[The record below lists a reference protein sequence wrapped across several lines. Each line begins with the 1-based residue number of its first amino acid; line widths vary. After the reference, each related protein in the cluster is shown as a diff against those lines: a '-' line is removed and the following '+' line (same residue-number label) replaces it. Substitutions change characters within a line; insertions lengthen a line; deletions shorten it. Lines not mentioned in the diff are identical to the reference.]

1 MRITTS
7 FKRAWLRRQARA
19 AANASPPVSLLT
31 QLNAQLDT
39 RIDAVAD
46 GQAIISTSA
55 DGQTTQ
61 LAAPGGS
68 TPGPVEMAGLAEEMI
83 RRHENAVAALG
94 GNPSDATIL
103 AKMLASLWPARES
116 TNSFISLR
124 HASAG

>member
-1 MRITTS
+1 MRITTQ
-7 FKRAWLRRQARA
+7 FKRAWLRRQASA
-19 AANASPPVSLLT
+19 ATAASINLLA
-31 QLNAQLDT
+31 QLNLQLNT

-46 GQAIISTSA
+46 GSGIISTSA

-94 GNPSDATIL
+94 GTPADAAIL